1 MIKSSIA
8 LLRLYGR
15 AQAGATAIEYALIAS
30 AIAGVLIAVILA
42 VGTSV
47 TGMYQAVANA
57 FGS

>member
-1 MIKSSIA
+1 MTILSI
-8 LLRLYGR
+8 LRRFAR

-30 AIAGVLIAVILA
+30 GIAGVLIAVVLA
-42 VGTSV
+42 VGASV

>member
-8 LLRLYGR
+8 LLRSFGR
-15 AQAGATAIEYALIAS
+15 AQDAATAIEYALIAS
-30 AIAGVLIAVILA
+30 GIAGVLIVVVLA

-57 FGS
+57 FN